1 MAITRHMQGPLLV
14 VEIGDVFSAEELQRL
29 IDDLEALERELPVTP
44 SRIIDMRRITRVTVD
59 FQALHSLTERR
70 RAAQPKNP
78 FRTAGVATSAVAI
91 GYARM
96 FQTLMASHPL
106 VTVQIFD
113 AFEPAERWALG
124 GD

>member
-1 MAITRHMQGPLLV
+1 MAITRYMKGPLLV
-14 VEIGDVFSAEELQRL
+14 IDLGEVFAADDLRNL
-29 IDDLEALERELPVTP
+29 IDDLEQLERELDVTP
-44 SRIIDMRRITRVTVD
+44 NRVIDMRRLTRATVD
-59 FQALHSLTERR
+59 FQELYSLAQRR
-70 RAAQPKNP
+70 HEIAPKNS